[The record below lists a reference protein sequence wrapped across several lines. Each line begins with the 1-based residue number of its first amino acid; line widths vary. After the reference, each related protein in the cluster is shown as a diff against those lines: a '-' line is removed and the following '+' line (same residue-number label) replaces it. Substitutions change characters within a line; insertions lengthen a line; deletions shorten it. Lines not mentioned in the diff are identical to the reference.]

1 MQYKIIIC
9 PNLAWNF
16 AENEELLVIYAL
28 AICIKNEAC
37 RSLFCRSVSN
47 YMIFLVRLGSRHSLS
62 FNLQFNALLFILGEK
77 DEFII
82 TKAKRGGEESF
93 SFFVY
98 DMHA

>member
-1 MQYKIIIC
+1 
-9 PNLAWNF
+9 
-16 AENEELLVIYAL
+16 
-28 AICIKNEAC
+28 
-37 RSLFCRSVSN
+37 
-47 YMIFLVRLGSRHSLS
+47 MIFLVRLVSPHSLS